1 MSMKGG
7 EEPVGFILIKGTAT
21 KLYLTNSEQDED
33 SHFLKSTFYIVKR
46 LI

>member
-7 EEPVGFILIKGTAT
+7 EESVGFILIKGTA
-21 KLYLTNSEQDED
+21 S
-33 SHFLKSTFYIVKR
+33 FLKSTFYIVKR